1 MSEKV
6 VIGGTPLFDN
16 PFSHCTFLGRFA
28 GYDLYLTHAPGKAPD
43 VLARSGEEPGEYV
56 EGMKLAWGVNKPL
69 TAARR
74 VAEFKRLLPLNP
86 VKALFHAHEPE
97 DLASIRRALVSTPEY
112 AALTAFQ
119 AGDAASAERI
129 VEELAA
135 APDMVAR
142 YPTRADERLRQVD
155 LHLFLVGRFLG
166 ETFVPETYTGITA
179 QKLAALAGAACAT
192 DA

>member
-6 VIGGTPLFDN
+6 VIGGTPMFDN

-28 GYDLYLTHAPGKAPD
+28 GYDLYMTQVPGKAPD

-56 EGMKLAWGVNKPL
+56 EGMKLAWGVSKPL

-74 VAEFKRLLPLNP
+74 VAEFKRLLPFNA

-97 DLASIRRALVSTPEY
+97 DLASIRRTLVSTPEY

-119 AGDAASAERI
+119 AGDIAEADRL
-129 VEELAA
+129 VDDLVA
-135 APDMVAR
+135 APAMVAR
-142 YPTRADERLRQVD
+142 FPTSADERLRQVD
-155 LHLFLVGRFLG
+155 LHLFLIGRFLC
-166 ETFVPETYTGITA
+166 ETFVPDTYVGITA
-179 QKLAALAGAACAT
+179 QKRAAMVGAARARN
-192 DA
+192 A